1 MNQRIS
7 ITVELGKYRE
17 KNAQMV
23 EIEKD
28 LTVEQLLRSFG
39 FVPDECIVLKS
50 RTPIPITE
58 TLNDGD
64 RVKIIR
70 VASGG

>member
-1 MNQRIS
+1 MHQRIS
-7 ITVELGKYRE
+7 ITIELGRNGQKDT
-17 KNAQMV
+17 QIV

-28 LTVEQLLRSFG
+28 STVEQLLRSFG

-58 TLNDGD
+58 TLKDGD
-64 RVKIIR
+64 RVQIIR

>member
-1 MNQRIS
+1 MYQRIS
-7 ITVELGKYRE
+7 ITVELGRNEQKDT
-17 KNAQMV
+17 QVV
-23 EIEKD
+23 EIDEYS
-28 LTVEQLLRSFG
+28 TVEQLLRFLG

-58 TLNDGD
+58 TLKDGD